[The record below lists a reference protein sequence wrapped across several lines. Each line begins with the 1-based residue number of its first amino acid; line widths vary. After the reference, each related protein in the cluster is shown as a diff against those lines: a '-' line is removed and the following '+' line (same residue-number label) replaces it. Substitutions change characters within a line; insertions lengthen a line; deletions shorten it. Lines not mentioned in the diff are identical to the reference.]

1 MQAMELLSKL
11 QRNLQE
17 EQKLIVQRMIV
28 DHQCTLRP
36 RQVRSLATLWC
47 SCSPVAEQAL
57 DAVSHVVR
65 LHGRH

>member
-1 MQAMELLSKL
+1 MELLAKL

-36 RQVRSLATLWC
+36 RQVRVTMLR
-47 SCSPVAEQAL
+47 QA
-57 DAVSHVVR
+57 
-65 LHGRH
+65 GPG

>member
-1 MQAMELLSKL
+1 MQHTYMAVQAMELLAKL

-36 RQVRSLATLWC
+36 RQVRFMAKGKW
-47 SCSPVAEQAL
+47 
-57 DAVSHVVR
+57 
-65 LHGRH
+65 